1 MLAIDFQ
8 YAGEYLKDWGFL
20 ILDPERNS
28 GFTTIDSDSQLSFNT
43 VNMLNGKLFALTKSE
58 YEDRIE
64 IKFCICKS
72 FCQKKV
78 PVPIT
83 LDESRELK
91 RWLNQPTY
99 KKFKLIQPDW
109 ADIYMEGSFNVN
121 NIEFNGKVYFL
132 ELTFISNRPFALHE
146 PVTYKT
152 TLSSSNL
159 IYKFFDSSDEIGH
172 IYPELKIKCLKSGEL
187 RIENSNENR
196 VTLIKNCTVGEIITF
211 TPELLISTTNP
222 THKIQNDFNY
232 VFLRVSNSYRNRLNK
247 LTFSI
252 PVEMELSYSPYVKAV
267 Q

>member
-1 MLAIDFQ
+1 MLAEDFQ
-8 YAGEYLKDWGFL
+8 YNGEYLKDWGFM
-20 ILDPERNS
+20 ICKTDSSS
-28 GFTTIDSDSQLSFNT
+28 GFESIDSDSQLSFET
-43 VNMLNGKLFALTKSE
+43 VNTNGKKFEFVTST

-64 IKFCICKS
+64 ITFQICKFS
-72 FCQKKV
+72 CNSD
-78 PVPIT
+78 PSAIT

-109 ADIYMEGSFNVN
+109 ADIYMEGSFNVV

-146 PVTYKT
+146 PVIYKT
-152 TLSSSNL
+152 TLSLSNL
-159 IYKFFDSSDEIGH
+159 TYKFFDSSDEIGH
-172 IYPELKIKCLKSGEL
+172 IYPNLKIKCLKAGEL

-222 THKIQNDFNY
+222 AHKIQNDFNY